1 MKKDDLIEIVIVA
14 LVVVSLLGLLV
25 TVRAYQKEK
34 LKQEILREMK

>member
-34 LKQEILREMK
+34 LKQEILKELK

>member
-1 MKKDDLIEIVIVA
+1 MKKDDLIEVIVVA

-34 LKQEILREMK
+34 LKQEILKELK

>member
-1 MKKDDLIEIVIVA
+1 MKRDDLIEVVIVA

-34 LKQEILREMK
+34 LKQEILKELK

>member
-1 MKKDDLIEIVIVA
+1 MKRDDLIEVVIVA

-34 LKQEILREMK
+34 LKQEILRELK

>member
-25 TVRAYQKEK
+25 TVKDYQKER
-34 LKQEILREMK
+34 LKQEILKELR

>member
-1 MKKDDLIEIVIVA
+1 MKRDDLIEVVIVA